1 MHFKYF
7 LQVSGLALLTGAVSA
22 QLDTDALGL
31 NPILGSNPLGGNTGR
46 AIHSVS
52 PTSTPV
58 PTSSPV
64 TDHKR
69 SGNPSFR
76 RIAKKDIGGN
86 LAGEPIGNFVGRKS
100 SPSEK
105 ASSSIATPTSSPSG
119 TPTAVPQ
126 SNKGIL
132 GRNNG
137 NYETDSTIPVNLGQ
151 FLSGR
156 DNGNYQAGSTIPVN
170 LGQLLSGRDTS
181 SSNTDSNVPG
191 NLGSL
196 LGDGDSP
203 SAKTST
209 KSPKPSSTGLP
220 AKQSK
225 PSISSTGF
233 SKSQASTSPTPTPST
248 VIRRRHR
255 GNLGGSSKAPA
266 PSVTPSS
273 VASTAY
279 APTSMQTKAHSTPL
293 KYSSKETGV
302 PKGSIQPAPRWN

>member
-156 DNGNYQAGSTIPVN
+156 D
-170 LGQLLSGRDTS
+170 TS

-233 SKSQASTSPTPTPST
+233 SKGQASTSPTPTPST